1 VRSGAD
7 DSPPPQSRH
16 RNRSTTPLIASDP
29 ESA

>member
-1 VRSGAD
+1 VRSGTD

-16 RNRSTTPLIASDP
+16 THRSTTPLIASDP